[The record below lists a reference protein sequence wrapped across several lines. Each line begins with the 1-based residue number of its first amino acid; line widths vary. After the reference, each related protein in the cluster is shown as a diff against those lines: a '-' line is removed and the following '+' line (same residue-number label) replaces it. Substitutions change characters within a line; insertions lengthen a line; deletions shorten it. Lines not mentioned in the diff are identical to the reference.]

1 MTPSSTSGSED
12 FIKIPTFKY
21 FHQQKHRTYICNY
34 KLYIISLHTLLVCVY
49 IESTCDED
57 MYPHPDIASWYI
69 ARDNSSCVSKLFV
82 RFNITEVTLSM
93 ADCLMKKSQKKTY
106 FNICLKAYLNLYLL
120 QKTIF
125 GNVALST
132 GVVFE
137 ISVVDTVASW
147 YVLSVL
153 KKIGMVMLF

>member
-1 MTPSSTSGSED
+1 MCEQIVCEIQHYRGDTVYGRLPDE
-12 FIKIPTFKY
+12 KIT
-21 FHQQKHRTYICNY
+21 
-34 KLYIISLHTLLVCVY
+34 
-49 IESTCDED
+49 
-57 MYPHPDIASWYI
+57 
-69 ARDNSSCVSKLFV
+69 
-82 RFNITEVTLSM
+82 
-93 ADCLMKKSQKKTY
+93 KKDLY

-153 KKIGMVMLF
+153 KKRSGW

>member
-1 MTPSSTSGSED
+1 
-12 FIKIPTFKY
+12 
-21 FHQQKHRTYICNY
+21 
-34 KLYIISLHTLLVCVY
+34 
-49 IESTCDED
+49 
-57 MYPHPDIASWYI
+57 
-69 ARDNSSCVSKLFV
+69 
-82 RFNITEVTLSM
+82 M
-93 ADCLMKKSQKKTY
+93 ADCLNHKKDLHQFFSS
-106 FNICLKAYLNLYLL
+106 KAYLNLYLL

-153 KKIGMVMLF
+153 KKIGMVMLFQKLTCLTGKEPAQGRSKL

>member
-1 MTPSSTSGSED
+1 
-12 FIKIPTFKY
+12 
-21 FHQQKHRTYICNY
+21 
-34 KLYIISLHTLLVCVY
+34 
-49 IESTCDED
+49 
-57 MYPHPDIASWYI
+57 
-69 ARDNSSCVSKLFV
+69 
-82 RFNITEVTLSM
+82 M

-153 KKIGMVMLF
+153 KKDWDDDVVSKTHLLDRKRASTRTVKIVTDQNTRPKEEAF

>member
-1 MTPSSTSGSED
+1 MIYSKGQLFLCEQ
-12 FIKIPTFKY
+12 I
-21 FHQQKHRTYICNY
+21 
-34 KLYIISLHTLLVCVY
+34 VCEIQHYRGDTVY
-49 IESTCDED
+49 GRLPE
-57 MYPHPDIASWYI
+57 
-69 ARDNSSCVSKLFV
+69 
-82 RFNITEVTLSM
+82 
-93 ADCLMKKSQKKTY
+93 SQKKTY
-106 FNICLKAYLNLYLL
+106 FIFCSKAYLNLYLL

-153 KKIGMVMLF
+153 KKKIGVVI